1 MARKRKPTM
10 YVTFR
15 LTDDKPILPETVQRM
30 LDEMPVYSDIVEMRI
45 TEEDGPIPTRRVA
58 IYYTT
63 VTPWEA
69 Q

>member
-10 YVTFR
+10 YATFT
-15 LTDDKPILPETVQRM
+15 LTDDKPILPEVIQRM
-30 LDEMPVYSDIVEMRI
+30 LDEIPIYSDIVEMRI
-45 TEEDGPIPTRRVA
+45 TERDGPIPKRHVA

-63 VTPWEA
+63 VMPWEA